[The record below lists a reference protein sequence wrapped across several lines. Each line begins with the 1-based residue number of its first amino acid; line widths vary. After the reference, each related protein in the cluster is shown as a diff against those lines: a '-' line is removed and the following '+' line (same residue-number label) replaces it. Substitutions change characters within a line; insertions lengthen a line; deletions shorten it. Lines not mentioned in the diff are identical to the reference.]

1 MDYCRGNKCL
11 KHCKIHSFHFLS
23 FSKDF
28 KNGIQNTKGVML
40 KGLDDYMILD
50 EQTFRIGID
59 KGTLL
64 VLNFEFLLV
73 LNHDCV
79 TWDYPKREDIGEKI
93 NFYTSFWEE

>member
-1 MDYCRGNKCL
+1 
-11 KHCKIHSFHFLS
+11 
-23 FSKDF
+23 
-28 KNGIQNTKGVML
+28 
-40 KGLDDYMILD
+40 MILD

>member
-1 MDYCRGNKCL
+1 
-11 KHCKIHSFHFLS
+11 
-23 FSKDF
+23 
-28 KNGIQNTKGVML
+28 ML